1 MKTTRTAT
9 MTSSIPSKE
18 YTGTKSGSVYDESMT
33 SSPWKLDE
41 FQDQV
46 PLSPEL
52 FWAAV
57 IRPEETNSFIFKQS
71 WSQMTIIFRSRLF
84 NPHNVK
90 GNSALGGGGRFS
102 APYKTF
108 LPNCLDRRHWGTALC
123 LAPVWSSPRIIIYI
137 LLHPLPYSFP
147 SFKRVTY
154 LTPASIAVCFHT
166 TVKCLSRFTITMR
179 WWYWLTTL
187 QDNVSLDVTNLV

>member
-57 IRPEETNSFIFKQS
+57 IRPEEK
-71 WSQMTIIFRSRLF
+71 
-84 NPHNVK
+84 
-90 GNSALGGGGRFS
+90 
-102 APYKTF
+102 
-108 LPNCLDRRHWGTALC
+108 
-123 LAPVWSSPRIIIYI
+123 I
-137 LLHPLPYSFP
+137 LS
-147 SFKRVTY
+147 Y
-154 LTPASIAVCFHT
+154 LNRADP
-166 TVKCLSRFTITMR
+166 K
-179 WWYWLTTL
+179 W
-187 QDNVSLDVTNLV
+187 Q